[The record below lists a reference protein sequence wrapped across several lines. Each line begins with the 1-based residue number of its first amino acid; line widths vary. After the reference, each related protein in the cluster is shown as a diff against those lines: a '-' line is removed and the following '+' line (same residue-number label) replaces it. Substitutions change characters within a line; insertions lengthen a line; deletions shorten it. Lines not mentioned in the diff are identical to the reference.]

1 MSASAI
7 EETSPISPLFSS
19 RFQSG
24 RPRRPLC
31 SFWQD
36 IFLRSLVNGPSGE
49 RGTSLQAT
57 VGPKSRDLWQILL
70 GKGALFSSSLS
81 LRSRAVALK
90 KYRELQSLQSF
101 SPPQLSVGGSV
112 RETRGPLF
120 SASFRFVR
128 LSRSGCATVS
138 LSPPASQPRSTAS
151 VAEQSHCLRRPVA
164 RDFESKESK
173 ELPSRVRSTILQSAK
188 VYLPP
193 LLHLAQSFRLFG

>member
-70 GKGALFSSSLS
+70 GKGALFFL
-81 LRSRAVALK
+81 
-90 KYRELQSLQSF
+90 
-101 SPPQLSVGGSV
+101 
-112 RETRGPLF
+112 
-120 SASFRFVR
+120 
-128 LSRSGCATVS
+128 S
-138 LSPPASQPRSTAS
+138 LSP
-151 VAEQSHCLRRPVA
+151 
-164 RDFESKESK
+164 FESRSSQEISGASK
-173 ELPSRVRSTILQSAK
+173 FAIILSPPTLCRRLSPRDSRATFFRFFSICAAEPIWLRDCFTLS
-188 VYLPP
+188 PG
-193 LLHLAQSFRLFG
+193 LAASLDGLGS